1 MKQVGYRRFHLAIIS
16 FFKGPNGSFSKG
28 YHQHVRIYVIL
39 GQITKTKK
47 KKKKKKKRKKEK
59 KGEKKGGKGGL
70 KEKKGRGAGWG
81 CFQTKTCYQKLV
93 YTL

>member
-47 KKKKKKKRKKEK
+47 KKKKKKKERK